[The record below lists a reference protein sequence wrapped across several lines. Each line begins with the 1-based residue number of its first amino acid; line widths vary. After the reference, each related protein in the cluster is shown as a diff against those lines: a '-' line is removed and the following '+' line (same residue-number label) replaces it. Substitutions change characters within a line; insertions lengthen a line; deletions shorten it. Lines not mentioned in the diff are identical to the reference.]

1 MLQRNLKKLFQFSFK
16 SEGLWMLAF
25 SLVPGIVVILL
36 LLVVWMLGMLR

>member
-1 MLQRNLKKLFQFSFK
+1 MKVRFAFQ

-36 LLVVWMLGMLR
+36 LLVLWMLGLLR